1 MRVSINQNSNIKET
15 EIIINCTKVDARV
28 RNLANYI
35 RQYSTSL
42 EGTIE
47 DSTYYVPLDSVLY
60 IDSVDK
66 KTFFYDRYRIFSS
79 PYTLSELEEK
89 LENALFV
96 RISKNCL
103 VNLAYISSTSPYEN
117 HRMQAVM
124 SNGEHLIVAR
134 S

>member
-28 RNLANYI
+28 RNLTNYI

-89 LENALFV
+89 LENTLFV
-96 RISKNCL
+96 
-103 VNLAYISSTSPYEN
+103 
-117 HRMQAVM
+117 
-124 SNGEHLIVAR
+124 
-134 S
+134 